1 MSKTETLNIFALET
15 NLTKHYKSV
24 YHAQGCSGRLTTWS
38 QTQDRLDSSTT
49 PTFLSSGTYPSVSEH
64 PWGKCLFKCSFK
76 KLHNLTYL
84 FSYGNDNPDY
94 YLKYF
99 LEHWEVYRTEQ
110 ALCPTRWE
118 EEWGEAGEL
127 SLTVKLRSSFKHQLL
142 TASSEVR
149 TGFKTMAKECYLKF
163 PWSEL
168 IFQGQK
174 WSLSLANV
182 VHACVLKFKPSYNS
196 GSITKGEA
204 NHSNSLTRN
213 IWCKWCRA
221 FYPSYRRKI
230 RQLRGQKSGPTWSV
244 FLIKQRLLLDL
255 NLNQKKWGKMKRI
268 CWSSSVLSLWEI
280 LVPHELWSKEKGF
293 ENHWKVS

>member
-1 MSKTETLNIFALET
+1 MCTALKVT
-15 NLTKHYKSV
+15 RADSQPGHKPRTVLTPALHP
-24 YHAQGCSGRLTTWS
+24 CSCPLVHTWVRPNTHEAS
-38 QTQDRLDSSTT
+38 I
-49 PTFLSSGTYPSVSEH
+49 FLSAP
-64 PWGKCLFKCSFK
+64 FK

-94 YLKYF
+94 HLKYF
-99 LEHWEVYRTEQ
+99 QKPWEVYRTEQ

-127 SLTVKLRSSFKHQLL
+127 SLSAKLRSSFKHQLL

-149 TGFKTMAKECYLKF
+149 TGFKTTAKECFLKF

-168 IFQGQK
+168 ISQGQK

-182 VHACVLKFKPSYNS
+182 AHACVLKFKPSYKS

-221 FYPSYRRKI
+221 FYPTYRRKN
-230 RQLRGQKSGPTWSV
+230 
-244 FLIKQRLLLDL
+244 D
-255 NLNQKKWGKMKRI
+255 
-268 CWSSSVLSLWEI
+268 
-280 LVPHELWSKEKGF
+280 
-293 ENHWKVS
+293 